1 MTGTYPS
8 RAAQSSPR
16 TWGCFLSVQ
25 DSVGKMIVF
34 PTHVGVF
41 PNKKRSFMV
50 EKESSPR
57 TWGCFYGDLRHWRI
71 RMVFPTH
78 VGVFL
83 GMDIQAPQGL
93 CLPHARGGVSATGEV
108 CVSFVLSSPRTWGC
122 FRIAVYQRCLYSVFP
137 THVGVFPVLR
147 LLLLEEHCL
156 PHARGGVSS
165 PPTLSR
171 ESFSSS
177 PRTWGC
183 FCPDTEKRR
192 VPAVFPTHVGVFPST
207 PPSRGW
213 SRSLPHARGGV
224 SGHQTTCAHPQ
235 QSSPRTW
242 GCFRSSRRGRST

>member
-1 MTGTYPS
+1 MTFQYCFDGS
-8 RAAQSSPR
+8 IKKVNNLSVSSPR
-16 TWGCFLSVQ
+16 TWGCFHSSSPLNTMY
-25 DSVGKMIVF
+25 KVF

-41 PNKKRSFMV
+41 PSIR
-50 EKESSPR
+50 R
-57 TWGCFYGDLRHWRI
+57 TSL
-71 RMVFPTH
+71 
-78 VGVFL
+78 FL
-83 GMDIQAPQGL
+83 KS
-93 CLPHARGGVSATGEV
+93 LPHARGGVSIDRNV
-108 CVSFVLSSPRTWGC
+108 PLSCGP
-122 FRIAVYQRCLYSVFP
+122 VFP